1 MNKIFNGLK
10 ITVHHQA
17 WILERFLL
25 TTHITTHINRFV
37 GLYMFIYSQ
46 ASNLIELGAD

>member
-17 WILERFLL
+17 WILERTFLL
-25 TTHITTHINRFV
+25 TTHITTHINDLLDCTC
-37 GLYMFIYSQ
+37 LYIVKLQ
-46 ASNLIELGAD
+46 I